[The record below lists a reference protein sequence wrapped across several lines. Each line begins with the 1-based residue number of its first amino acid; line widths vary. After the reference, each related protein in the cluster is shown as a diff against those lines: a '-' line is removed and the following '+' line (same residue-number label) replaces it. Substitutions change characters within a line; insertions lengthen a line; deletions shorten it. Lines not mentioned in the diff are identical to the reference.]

1 MFVMARH
8 PKATLVEKALAAA
21 GKNPSWLAKEIGER
35 KQKVYGWLSNTMPR
49 DESVFDRMLEV
60 IPPPA
65 RYEVPDYP
73 PTQIA
78 ETTRTPTLDLDR
90 PRWLVSYQP
99 LQMRFAGV
107 VPASSDWGDP
117 LASEEMI
124 EVDARYEHP
133 KRFAAQLVGSSCW
146 PALHQGDLTI
156 WHTDE
161 APASGLIILA
171 QNLPEHEC
179 TVKQLRLDSEG
190 QAQLVPVNPNEKAP
204 PIGDAG
210 WYPIARLVAVIR
222 AAGRVERS
230 WYNPA
235 GLRAE
240 DLE

>member
-1 MFVMARH
+1 MFALMARH
-8 PKATLVEKALAAA
+8 PKAELVEAALERVGWNPARLAKALQL
-21 GKNPSWLAKEIGER
+21 N
-35 KQKVYGWLSNTMPR
+35 KQSVYNWIRGSTMPQ
-49 DESVFDRMLEV
+49 DESVFDRMLAA
-60 IPPPA
+60 IPPPRSEDTFA
-65 RYEVPDYP
+65 HA
-73 PTQIA
+73 A
-78 ETTRTPTLDLDR
+78 ETKTPTGDLDR
-90 PRWLVSYQP
+90 PRWLVSYTP

-107 VPASSDWGDP
+107 VPAASDWGDP

-156 WHTDE
+156 WHSDE

-171 QNLPEHEC
+171 QNLPEHQC
-179 TVKQLRLDSEG
+179 TVKQLRLDDQG

-210 WYPIARLVAVIR
+210 WYPIARLVAVVR

>member
-1 MFVMARH
+1 M
-8 PKATLVEKALAAA
+8 
-21 GKNPSWLAKEIGER
+21 NWLAKELGIA
-35 KQKVYGWLSNTMPR
+35 KQNVYKWLSDTMPR
-49 DESVFDRMLEV
+49 DDSVFDRMLQI
-60 IPPPA
+60 IPPPPQYA
-65 RYEVPDYP
+65 PP
-73 PTQIA
+73 PQPTPTQVA
-78 ETTRTPTLDLDR
+78 ETKAAGDLDR

-156 WHTDE
+156 WHSDE

-179 TVKQLRLDSEG
+179 TVKQLRLDDQG
-190 QAQLVPVNPNEKAP
+190 QAQLIPVNPNEKAP

-222 AAGRVERS
+222 ASGRVEKT
-230 WYNPA
+230 WYNSA